1 MVAIAGPNGAGK
13 STFYSSQLSLA
24 NRVFVNADVLAAE
37 LGLGPY
43 EAAELAENLRQT
55 LLAAKES
62 FIFET
67 VFSDPEGAKLAF
79 LEKAVEVGY
88 QVTLCYIGLSSAEAS
103 QERVAMRVSQGGH
116 DIPDDKLEARFPRT
130 LENLLKAIRR
140 LPEVRVYDNSDLR
153 SPYRLVATFHSGKL
167 TNQNPP
173 LPDWLSSLVSE
184 PETEGPSRNS

>member
-1 MVAIAGPNGAGK
+1 M
-13 STFYSSQLSLA
+13 
-24 NRVFVNADVLAAE
+24 LAAE

-62 FIFET
+62 FVFET

-88 QVTLCYIGLSSAEAS
+88 QVTLCYIGLSSAQTS

-140 LPEVRVYDNSDLR
+140 LPEVLVYDNSDLR
-153 SPYRLVATFHSGKL
+153 KPYRLVATFHLGKL
-167 TNQNPP
+167 LKQNPP

-184 PETEGPSRNS
+184 LG